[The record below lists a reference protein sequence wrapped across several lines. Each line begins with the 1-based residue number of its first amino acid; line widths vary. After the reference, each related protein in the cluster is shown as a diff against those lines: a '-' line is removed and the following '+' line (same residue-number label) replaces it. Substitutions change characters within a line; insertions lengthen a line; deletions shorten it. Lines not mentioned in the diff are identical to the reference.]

1 MSEQIS
7 SHTKCCEQSVLKM
20 RSENQ
25 IGTWRFKPSHIFLL
39 GGVYFTCNLI
49 GILFLRPVLF
59 YLCIT
64 HSPAPITRSMVIQ
77 ETSISLANSWTAWLG
92 SSYVWGSIYVRTAG
106 NLTVMKRERTRNREK
121 EEKMLIPGTSQLLGW
136 VMFCNVRRCI
146 EE

>member
-1 MSEQIS
+1 MMND
-7 SHTKCCEQSVLKM
+7 SHCLNRFHHTQNAVNM

-25 IGTWRFKPSHIFLL
+25 IGTWHFKPSLL
-39 GGVYFTCNLI
+39 GGEYFTCNLI

-106 NLTVMKRERTRNREK
+106 NLTVMKRGRTRNRDK
-121 EEKMLIPGTSQLLGW
+121 EEKMLIPSTSQLLGW
-136 VMFCNVRRCI
+136 VMFCNIRGCI